1 MGGWV
6 VSFSLRG
13 CFLLQLSPSLYF
25 QPTTSCVQST
35 FSHRAN
41 ISQHRHR
48 PVYFLAY
55 RTRNLLSYREF
66 THLLVLQAQMIRW
79 CTKIDKYQE
88 CIFQT
93 NLLFTFPDW
102 SLYICQFDSYK
113 RCQHWIHNYKRP
125 RNAETVILTF
135 RFYFWR
141 IPFRLFKH
149 CQQRHTR
156 NHPGNQQTRNPL
168 EET

>member
-1 MGGWV
+1 MWLWLFILVLGLFKLAVDNTRNVNWMGGWV

-55 RTRNLLSYREF
+55 RTRNLLSCREF
-66 THLLVLQAQMIRW
+66 THFLVYFYRPKWYGGVSKLTNIRYAFSKLTYFLLFR
-79 CTKIDKYQE
+79 IDL
-88 CIFQT
+88 CIFASLIPIKDVSTEYIITKDQET
-93 NLLFTFPDW
+93 LRQLF
-102 SLYICQFDSYK
+102 
-113 RCQHWIHNYKRP
+113 
-125 RNAETVILTF
+125 
-135 RFYFWR
+135 
-141 IPFRLFKH
+141 
-149 CQQRHTR
+149 
-156 NHPGNQQTRNPL
+156 
-168 EET
+168 

>member
-1 MGGWV
+1 MSIKGGGVPMPNGKFILNFHFDYLHPSLILVLGLFNLSVDTRNVNWMGGWV

-66 THLLVLQAQMIRW
+66 AHFLV
-79 CTKIDKYQE
+79 Y
-88 CIFQT
+88 
-93 NLLFTFPDW
+93 
-102 SLYICQFDSYK
+102 
-113 RCQHWIHNYKRP
+113 
-125 RNAETVILTF
+125 
-135 RFYFWR
+135 FY
-141 IPFRLFKH
+141 RLK
-149 CQQRHTR
+149 
-156 NHPGNQQTRNPL
+156 
-168 EET
+168 